1 MGAAVNGD
9 ASFAMQ
15 CQSCH
20 GSMSDVGA
28 SARTGWLQEPNCQ
41 NCHTGTATANA
52 GAIRYTTAFSSPGA
66 LRTSANDTFATNPNT
81 PAAGFSLYRFSAG
94 HGGLQCEACH
104 GSTHAEFATT
114 EANDNVQSIQL
125 QGHAGLLAE
134 CEACH
139 TTVPTTTSGGPHG
152 LHPLGAAWVSR
163 HGDIAE
169 NSSAACRACHGADN
183 RGTVLSRAQ
192 GARSLSTKFG
202 TKNFWRG
209 FQVGCYACHNGPSSE
224 SATQNHAPLASDAS
238 VSANAGST
246 AVVAL
251 HATDADSN
259 PLALRV
265 VSRPAHGRAGIAG
278 TTATYIPDS
287 GFTGTDT
294 FTFAAWDGSI
304 DSNLGTVTV
313 TVAASTPDP
322 RVTVTKSGSGSG
334 LVTSDQS
341 AINCGTT
348 CSGAFHDGSVVTL
361 FAQPD
366 SDARFDGWSGPC
378 VGTGT
383 CVFTINA
390 DSSVSAL
397 FTYTP
402 TLYTLTATLNGTGR
416 GVVKSAPA
424 GIDCGEKCSASF
436 NLGTAVTLIATP
448 EGSSAFMGW
457 SGACSGSGP
466 CVVPMTQQRAV
477 TATFA
482 RVGRRPGAR

>member
-1 MGAAVNGD
+1 
-9 ASFAMQ
+9 
-15 CQSCH
+15 
-20 GSMSDVGA
+20 
-28 SARTGWLQEPNCQ
+28 
-41 NCHTGTATANA
+41 
-52 GAIRYTTAFSSPGA
+52 
-66 LRTSANDTFATNPNT
+66 
-81 PAAGFSLYRFSAG
+81 
-94 HGGLQCEACH
+94 
-104 GSTHAEFATT
+104 
-114 EANDNVQSIQL
+114 
-125 QGHAGLLAE
+125 
-134 CEACH
+134 
-139 TTVPTTTSGGPHG
+139 
-152 LHPLGAAWVSR
+152 
-163 HGDIAE
+163 
-169 NSSAACRACHGADN
+169 
-183 RGTVLSRAQ
+183 
-192 GARSLSTKFG
+192 LSTKFG

-224 SATQNHAPLASDAS
+224 SATQNRPPTASDAS

-251 HATDADSN
+251 HATDPDSN
-259 PLALRV
+259 ALALRV
-265 VSRPAHGRAGIAG
+265 VSRPSHGRAGIAG

-334 LVTSDQS
+334 LVTSDPS

-348 CSGAFHDGSVVTL
+348 CSGGFHAGSIVTL

-383 CVFTINA
+383 CVFTITA

-416 GVVKSAPA
+416 GVVKSVPE
-424 GIDCGEKCSASF
+424 GIDCGGKCSASF
-436 NLGTAVTLIATP
+436 NLGTTVTLTATP
-448 EGSSAFMGW
+448 ESGSAFTGW

-482 RVGRRPGAR
+482 RTGRRPGAR